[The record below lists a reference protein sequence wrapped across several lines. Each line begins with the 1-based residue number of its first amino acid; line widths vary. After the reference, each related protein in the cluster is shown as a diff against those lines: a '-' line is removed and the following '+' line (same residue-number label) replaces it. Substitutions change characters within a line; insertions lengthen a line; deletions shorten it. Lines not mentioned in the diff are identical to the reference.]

1 MPPGGTA
8 TEKSAG
14 TGVGRPRGFD
24 VDQAL
29 DQALLLFWQK
39 GFVATS
45 ISDLTEAMGINRP
58 SLYATFGN
66 KESVFR
72 RALERYFQ
80 GPSSYLQ
87 EALQQKTTFEVARHI
102 LLGIVDLICASDS
115 PRTCLWVHSAMS
127 CGDLSD
133 PLAQEFANQR
143 RVGLAAI
150 RRRFERGIREGD
162 LPRSTDAAALAQFL
176 QTVNVGLSVQ
186 GATGATRQELMAVV
200 NQTLRTWP
208 GKQPPPRTRAAQS

>member
-1 MPPGGTA
+1 MEPRQTA
-8 TEKSAG
+8 AESKAVSA
-14 TGVGRPRGFD
+14 VGRPRGFD

-29 DQALLLFWQK
+29 DRALLIFWRK

-66 KESVFR
+66 KESLLR
-72 RALERYFQ
+72 RALERYFK

-87 EALQQKTTFEVARHI
+87 EALRQTTSFEVARHI
-102 LLGIVDLICASDS
+102 LLGIIDLISASS
-115 PRTCLWVHSAMS
+115 TPPTCLWVHSAMS

-133 PLAQEFANQR
+133 PLAQEFAHQR
-143 RVGLAAI
+143 RVGLAAL
-150 RRRFERGIREGD
+150 RDRFQRGILEGE
-162 LPRSTDAAALAQFL
+162 LPACTDAAALAQFL

-186 GATGATRQELMAVV
+186 GATGATQQELMAVV
-200 NQTLRTWP
+200 SHTLSTWP
-208 GKQPPPRTRAAQS
+208 RQKPPVSKSSAEF

>member
-1 MPPGGTA
+1 MRPRQTS
-8 TEKSAG
+8 TETKPASA
-14 TGVGRPRGFD
+14 VGRPRGFD

-29 DQALLLFWQK
+29 DRALLVFWRK
-39 GFVATS
+39 GFVAAS

-66 KESVFR
+66 KESLLR

-87 EALQQKTTFEVARHI
+87 EALRHKTTLDVARQI
-102 LLGIVDLICASDS
+102 LLGIVDLISAGNT
-115 PRTCLWVHSAMS
+115 PPTCLWVHSAMS

-133 PLAQEFANQR
+133 PLAMEFAHQR
-143 RVGLAAI
+143 RAGLAAL
-150 RRRFERGIREGD
+150 RARFERGVLEGE
-162 LPRSTDAAALAQFL
+162 LPVSTDAATLAQFL

-200 NQTLRTWP
+200 NQTLSTWP
-208 GKQPPPRTRAAQS
+208 RQNRRKQKV

>member
-1 MPPGGTA
+1 
-8 TEKSAG
+8 
-14 TGVGRPRGFD
+14 
-24 VDQAL
+24 
-29 DQALLLFWQK
+29 
-39 GFVATS
+39 
-45 ISDLTEAMGINRP
+45 MGINRP

-66 KESVFR
+66 KESLLR

-87 EALQQKTTFEVARHI
+87 EALRQKTTFKVARHI
-102 LLGIVDLICASDS
+102 LLGIVDLISASNT
-115 PRTCLWVHSAMS
+115 PPTCLWVHSAMS

-143 RVGLAAI
+143 KAGLVAL
-150 RRRFERGIREGD
+150 RDRFESGILEGE
-162 LPRSTDAAALAQFL
+162 LPASTDAAALAQFL

-200 NQTLRTWP
+200 NQTLSTWP
-208 GKQPPPRTRAAQS
+208 AQKAGFK